1 MKLIYMLDLNIEH
14 SVTVKTLIGNK
25 TLDGPVMKKLETVSH
40 VILLDEGHDL
50 YHGNRSDVNDMTRFY
65 NRTNQPGPT
74 RLSSAAAFDTT
85 YTHVWRL
92 TVGGNELFKPL
103 IS

>member
-1 MKLIYMLDLNIEH
+1 MKLIYLLDFEH
-14 SVTVKTLIGNK
+14 SVTVKTLTGNK
-25 TLDGPVMKKLETVSH
+25 ILNGPVMKHKEIVSH
-40 VILLDEGHDL
+40 VILLNEGHDL
-50 YHGNRSDVNDMTRFY
+50 YNSNRSDVIEMTRFY

-74 RLSSAAAFDTT
+74 QLSSKAAFDAT
-85 YTHVWRL
+85 YTHVCRL